1 MVSEEPKTPCSYIS
15 WLVAI
20 NIPLLL
26 SPTDPPP
33 KRQGEVSNFYLL
45 NGEELDASLELVD
58 DLISGKNGVTFIK
71 LVYINF
77 INTIIF
83 H

>member
-1 MVSEEPKTPCSYIS
+1 M
-15 WLVAI
+15 

-45 NGEELDASLELVD
+45 NGEELDARISG
-58 DLISGKNGVTFIK
+58 DLISGKNGVIFIK

>member
-1 MVSEEPKTPCSYIS
+1 M
-15 WLVAI
+15 

-45 NGEELDASLELVD
+45 NGEELDAR
-58 DLISGKNGVTFIK
+58 ISGWFN
-71 LVYINF
+71 
-77 INTIIF
+77 
-83 H
+83 